1 MVKNLA
7 RKITGLIFFS
17 ALALFAIFKYDL
29 NLGLDLKGGA
39 RLVYAFNF
47 QQALDDG
54 QISEDEFVNQAQ
66 LIQQMADVFAK
77 RLDSSG
83 LLDVP
88 VVPLGDDRIVIEVP
102 GNDQA
107 ALDQIQ
113 AVMLN
118 QGLLDFSI
126 VANDSDDVGLS
137 LERGKFETWRDANPD
152 ADVSVYNKLSE
163 AKSGPRAEL
172 RWISVKEEEQG
183 ALNVSSALT
192 RGCAPLLVQNEL
204 RPKMTGP
211 DAWDFTGGD
220 LSYVGPTMDRSGL
233 PAVAFTFQQTRRT
246 AFAEFTDEYTGRMMA
261 IVLNGVVSS
270 APEINE
276 RLPGQGIINGG
287 TGGFT
292 QDDRQELITVLR
304 TGSLRVLP
312 ELESEAVVGPS
323 LGKDSI
329 DAGVRSALIG
339 ALIVIAFMIWYYR
352 MNGLVASLALGFNGF
367 LLLGAMFFTQATL
380 TLPGLAG
387 IVLTIGMAVD
397 ANILIFERVREEI
410 RRGRD
415 VPQAYKNGYENAA
428 SAITDSNLT
437 TLIAAAVL
445 FGVGTGPV
453 KGFAATLGI
462 GILTTL
468 FSVLVFSKVVMH
480 HLVFTTKS
488 LKKVSMVGFLDRDW
502 KIRFLDKR
510 YLAVGF
516 SLITIIG
523 GLIFFAGRSQ
533 QLLGIDFAGGTS
545 ARITLTAAQDITEV
559 RGRLPGYAVVG
570 VGDST
575 DGSSYAA
582 YHVKKTLTPE
592 QRAEQKRS
600 TEVEAGK
607 DPTQDMVD
615 ELLAAMAG
623 WLPLGADGQ
632 IDEKLA
638 FPEVNVVGARVSGEI
653 QTAAVRAILLSLILT
668 IVYISFRF
676 REYRYGFAAVVAVFH
691 DVLFALGAL
700 AVGDA
705 LGIVSVEINLEI
717 IAAFLTI
724 IGYSLNDTIIIFDRI
739 RENLPKMQNRS
750 YKEVIDLS
758 INQCLGRTILT
769 SVTVLFVVLVLFF
782 ANRPFHNS
790 LEGFSFAM
798 IIGVMIGTYSTM
810 FVATPLLI
818 TFDRWSRT
826 HRVNG
831 DEGTKVLPAR
841 S

>member
-17 ALALFAIFKYDL
+17 VLAIFAIFKYDL
-29 NLGLDLKGGA
+29 NLGLDLRGGA
-39 RLVYAFNF
+39 RLVYSFNF
-47 QQALDDG
+47 DKALADG
-54 QISEDEFVNQAQ
+54 QISPEEYANKAQ
-66 LIQQMADVFAK
+66 LIQQMADVFAM

-102 GNDQA
+102 GSDQA
-107 ALDQIQ
+107 AIVQIQ
-113 AVMLN
+113 KVMLN

-126 VANDSDDVGLS
+126 VATEADDVGLS
-137 LERGKFETWRDANPD
+137 VERGKFETWRDAHLEED
-152 ADVSVYNKLSE
+152 IGVFNKLSE
-163 AKSGPRAEL
+163 AEGGPRAEL
-172 RWISVKEEEQG
+172 RWMSIKESEQAGIVISG
-183 ALNVSSALT
+183 SLT
-192 RGCAPLLVQNEL
+192 RGCVPLLRQIAL
-204 RPKMTGP
+204 RPQMTGP

-220 LSYVGPTMDRSGL
+220 LSYVGPTMDRTGL
-233 PAVAFTFQQTRRT
+233 PAVAFTFQQSRRT
-246 AFAEFTDEYTGRMMA
+246 AFSEFTDEYTGRLMA
-261 IVLNGVVSS
+261 IVLNGMVSS

-287 TGGFT
+287 TGGFN
-292 QDDRQELITVLR
+292 QDERQELITVLR

-312 ELESEAVVGPS
+312 ELESESVVGPS
-323 LGKDSI
+323 LGADSI
-329 DAGVRSALIG
+329 DAGVKSSIIG
-339 ALIVIAFMIWYYR
+339 ALIVVLFMIWYYR
-352 MNGLVASLALGFNGF
+352 LNGVVASLALCFNGF
-367 LLLGAMFFTQATL
+367 LLLGAMYFTQATL

-397 ANILIFERVREEI
+397 ANILIFERVREEV

-428 SAITDSNLT
+428 SAIIDSNLT

-445 FGVGTGPV
+445 FGVGSGPV

-480 HLVFTTKS
+480 HLVFRSKTLT
-488 LKKVSMVGFLDRDW
+488 KVSMVGFLDRDW

-510 YLAVGF
+510 YIAISF
-516 SLITIIG
+516 SLIAILG

-533 QLLGIDFAGGTS
+533 QMLGIDFAGGTT
-545 ARITLTAAQDITEV
+545 ARITLTEAHDITEV

-570 VGDST
+570 VGSVEN
-575 DGSSYAA
+575 GSSYLA
-582 YHVKKTLTPE
+582 YQVKKTLSPE

-615 ELLAAMAG
+615 ELLAAMVG

-632 IDEKLA
+632 VDEKLA
-638 FPEVNVVGARVSGEI
+638 FPEVNSVGARVSGEI
-653 QTAAVRAILLSLILT
+653 QTTAVRAILLSLILT

-676 REYRYGFAAVVAVFH
+676 REYRYGFAAVIAVFH

-705 LGIVSVEINLEI
+705 LGLVTVEINLEI

-739 RENLPKMQNRS
+739 RENMPKMQNRS

-769 SVTVLFVVLVLFF
+769 SLTVLFVVLVLFF
-782 ANRPFHNS
+782 ANRSFHNS